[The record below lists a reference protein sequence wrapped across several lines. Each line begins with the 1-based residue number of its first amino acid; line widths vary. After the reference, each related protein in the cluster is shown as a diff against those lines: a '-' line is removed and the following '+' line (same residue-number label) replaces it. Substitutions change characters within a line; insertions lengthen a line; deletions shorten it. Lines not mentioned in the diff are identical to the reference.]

1 MKFKVFTLLT
11 AVIWLSACASTSP
24 QLKPQQVTDC
34 TGLGA
39 LSVNGFDKNSHLF
52 HENDPYYIKKYAAHT
67 AYEEIGVVGCTNVST
82 GEKWV
87 RLYTPTSKQDIGYG
101 KYYKKQ
107 ENQSPFKL
115 FLNATVGHNHS
126 QNASQ
131 AYYIPLNQQIAQLKS
146 DYSTVPKDQPDWYVD
161 TEQKT
166 AQPVL
171 VSNAR
176 YTALYGL
183 MANRTIALTT
193 KDVAEI
199 QSLITAYWEQ

>member
-67 AYEEIGVVGCTNVST
+67 AYEQIGVVGCTNIST

-115 FLNATVGHNHS
+115 FLNATVD
-126 QNASQ
+126 
-131 AYYIPLNQQIAQLKS
+131 ITILKTLLKPITFPLTRKLLN
-146 DYSTVPKDQPDWYVD
+146 
-161 TEQKT
+161 
-166 AQPVL
+166 
-171 VSNAR
+171 
-176 YTALYGL
+176 
-183 MANRTIALTT
+183 
-193 KDVAEI
+193 
-199 QSLITAYWEQ
+199 